1 MKYDREILKQHLTKS
16 MVLTLVKWKN
26 QADEFCIM
34 VSQPWS
40 LHLVNFSQKIR
51 IFEHLVGESISQKIS
66 IALDAG
72 LRRLVKINIK
82 SSNKRIYDMFRT

>member
-1 MKYDREILKQHLTKS
+1 MKYDREILKQRLTKS

-66 IALDAG
+66 IAG

-82 SSNKRIYDMFRT
+82 SSNKRIHDMFRT

>member
-1 MKYDREILKQHLTKS
+1 MKYDREILKQRLTKS

-66 IALDAG
+66 IAG